1 MRSKTSCLL
10 SSKGNFWRHS
20 KWMTWYI
27 KSLQAEVCLCSP
39 VHCLAPLHLHCLA
52 FRPCQA
58 LHQLQHLLRSMS
70 VTAADVE
77 RTLTLPTSPRL
88 ILLDGELTLRIIQL
102 LMAYFDERRDA
113 LILLADM
120 SATAAD
126 VERTPTLPTSPRL
139 ILLVA
144 GDKVTIKRWMISME
158 GDVICE
164 GVQPGF
170 ISGLAALLAT
180 YYVFNLEYQEEG
192 ARTLEFVQRNR
203 STSLTLGYREG
214 DSLALTLRGE
224 QRLARERW
232 CPRRLGSW
240 SRKRQQL

>member
-1 MRSKTSCLL
+1 
-10 SSKGNFWRHS
+10 
-20 KWMTWYI
+20 
-27 KSLQAEVCLCSP
+27 
-39 VHCLAPLHLHCLA
+39 
-52 FRPCQA
+52 
-58 LHQLQHLLRSMS
+58 MS
-70 VTAADVE
+70 ATAADVE

-126 VERTPTLPTSPRL
+126 VERTLTLPTSPRL

-164 GVQPGF
+164 GVQPSF

-180 YYVFNLEYQEEG
+180 YYVFNLAYQEEG
-192 ARTLEFVQRNR
+192 ARTLEFVQRDR
-203 STSLTLGYREG
+203 STSLTLRYREG
-214 DSLALTLRGE
+214 R
-224 QRLARERW
+224 
-232 CPRRLGSW
+232 
-240 SRKRQQL
+240 

>member
-1 MRSKTSCLL
+1 
-10 SSKGNFWRHS
+10 
-20 KWMTWYI
+20 MTWYI

-39 VHCLAPLHLHCLA
+39 VHCLAPLHLHWLA

-70 VTAADVE
+70 ATAADVE

-126 VERTPTLPTSPRL
+126 VERTLTLPTSPRL

-164 GVQPGF
+164 GVQPSF

-180 YYVFNLEYQEEG
+180 YYVFNLEYHEEG
-192 ARTLEFVQRNR
+192 ARTLEFVQRRFIGVNPER
-203 STSLTLGYREG
+203 GTKASQGKVVSKKTGKLVQKKAATVNPHVAILIKNLTDFEWGFM
-214 DSLALTLRGE
+214 
-224 QRLARERW
+224 
-232 CPRRLGSW
+232 
-240 SRKRQQL
+240 

>member
-1 MRSKTSCLL
+1 
-10 SSKGNFWRHS
+10 
-20 KWMTWYI
+20 
-27 KSLQAEVCLCSP
+27 
-39 VHCLAPLHLHCLA
+39 
-52 FRPCQA
+52 
-58 LHQLQHLLRSMS
+58 MS
-70 VTAADVE
+70 ATAADVE

-126 VERTPTLPTSPRL
+126 VERTLTLPTSPRL

-164 GVQPGF
+164 GVQPSF

-180 YYVFNLEYQEEG
+180 YYVFNLEYQVEG
-192 ARTLEFVQRNR
+192 ARTLEFVQRDR
-203 STSLTLGYREG
+203 STSLTLRYREG
-214 DSLALTLRGE
+214 R
-224 QRLARERW
+224 
-232 CPRRLGSW
+232 
-240 SRKRQQL
+240 

>member
-1 MRSKTSCLL
+1 
-10 SSKGNFWRHS
+10 
-20 KWMTWYI
+20 
-27 KSLQAEVCLCSP
+27 
-39 VHCLAPLHLHCLA
+39 
-52 FRPCQA
+52 
-58 LHQLQHLLRSMS
+58 MS
-70 VTAADVE
+70 ATAADVE

-126 VERTPTLPTSPRL
+126 VERTLTLPTSPRL
-139 ILLVA
+139 ILLDA
-144 GDKVTIKRWMISME
+144 GDKVTIKRWMINME

-164 GVQPGF
+164 GVQPSF

-192 ARTLEFVQRNR
+192 ARTLEFVQRDR
-203 STSLTLGYREG
+203 STRLTLGYREG
-214 DSLALTLRGE
+214 R
-224 QRLARERW
+224 
-232 CPRRLGSW
+232 
-240 SRKRQQL
+240 